1 MIKKMKFAVVGLG
14 SMGCRRIRLL
24 RHHFPEIEIVGI
36 DWVDER
42 RKNAQANF
50 EIKTAISIEQ
60 AVKDHGYLTAG
71 LVCTSPIS
79 HELIIKNALN
89 LGLNV
94 FTEINLLNN
103 YYSEVIETAENKN
116 LKLYLSSTL
125 LHREEIEFIQN
136 KVLEDKA
143 VTYRYHVGQYLP
155 DWHPWE
161 SYKSFFVTD
170 KRTNGCREIFAIE
183 LPWIIKT
190 FGQVVSMSVEKQ
202 KISNLEIDYPDT
214 YNVLFKHETGICGSI
229 SINVVSRVA
238 KRELDIIGERTQ
250 ISWKGTP
257 DSLKSWNSN
266 LNEMEFIPTY
276 DSPIHQSGYASNILE
291 NAYLSEL
298 SEFID
303 LLTGKTSQTRYS
315 FNQDMQI
322 IDLINDIEASL

>member
-24 RHHFPEIEIVGI
+24 QLHFPEIEVIAV
-36 DWVDER
+36 DLADER
-42 RKNAQANF
+42 RESAQEQF
-50 EIKTAISIEQ
+50 KIKTATSLEQ
-60 AVKDHGYLTAG
+60 AVKGHGPLTAS

-79 HELIIKNALN
+79 HELIIKNALS

-103 YYSEVIETAENKN
+103 YYSEVIKTAENKN

-161 SYKSFFVTD
+161 SYKDFFVAD

-190 FGQVVSMSVEKQ
+190 FGQVESMSVEKQ
-202 KISNLEIDYPDT
+202 KISSLEIDYPDT

-229 SINVVSRVA
+229 NINVVSRVA
-238 KRELDIIGERTQ
+238 KRELDIIGEQTQ

-257 DSLKSWNSN
+257 DSLTKWNSC
-266 LNEMEFIPTY
+266 LNEMELVPTY
-276 DSPIHQSGYASNILE
+276 ASPIHQSGYASNILE

-303 LLTGKTSQTRYS
+303 LLTGKISQTRYS
-315 FNQDMQI
+315 FNQDMHI
-322 IDLINDIEASL
+322 IDLINNIEAGL